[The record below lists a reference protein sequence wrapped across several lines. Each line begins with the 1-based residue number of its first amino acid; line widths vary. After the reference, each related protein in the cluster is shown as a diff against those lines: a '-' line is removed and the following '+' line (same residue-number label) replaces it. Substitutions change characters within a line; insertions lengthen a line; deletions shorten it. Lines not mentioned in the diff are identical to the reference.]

1 MTLSAHTRQLLQHV
15 QQLLSVTEDEIVQSG
30 ITAAATA
37 RIVALRQRATQLAEQ
52 YGSLEELEA
61 QINRQPV
68 SPDDHTLYTDLLEWR
83 AVRHE
88 LTELTGFLEAA

>member
-1 MTLSAHTRQLLQHV
+1 MTLSAHTQQLLQHV

-37 RIVALRQRATQLAEQ
+37 RIVALRQRAAQLAGQ
-52 YGSLEELEA
+52 YESLEALEA
-61 QINRQPV
+61 LVSRQSV
-68 SPDDHTLYTDLLEWR
+68 SPDDHTLYIDLLEWR

-88 LTELTGFLEAA
+88 LTELTGFLETA

>member
-1 MTLSAHTRQLLQHV
+1 LLQHV

-37 RIVALRQRATQLAEQ
+37 RIMSLRQRAAQLAGQ
-52 YGSLEELEA
+52 YESLEALEA
-61 QINRQPV
+61 LVSRQPV

-88 LTELTGFLEAA
+88 LTELTGFLETA